1 MGLFEQF
8 PYSNF
13 HELNLDWILK
23 KLKELDKKVD
33 SIEDRILNQAKAYT
47 DEQVGQLRGE
57 FNELEDEFVQFKD
70 DVNQQ
75 FKDYA
80 AKQDKAF
87 NDFKA
92 WVNAQLVLMEQEIRD
107 ARAELQT
114 LLKQANA
121 YTDASIAMLLLQLP
135 DIITKNIKNAKVYNL
150 LTGQY
155 VTIQAMFD
163 FLCMFHAPD
172 ALSCGEMYARSNT
185 CSEIVAYDKTCQEF
199 ITNAKNFVI
208 DHSMI

>member
-8 PYSNF
+8 PYTNF
-13 HELNLDWILK
+13 HDLNLDWIINQIKVLN
-23 KLKELDKKVD
+23 EKVD
-33 SIEDRILNQAKAYT
+33 TIEDRILLQAKAYT
-47 DEQVGQLRGE
+47 DEQVGLLRTDFG
-57 FNELEDEFVQFKD
+57 NLELEFTQFKA
-70 DVNQQ
+70 DVNKQ
-75 FKDYA
+75 FADYT

-87 NDFKA
+87 ADYKKL
-92 WVNAQLVLMEQEIRD
+92 VDAQIDLLEQEIRD

-121 YTDASIAMLLLQLP
+121 YTDASIQMVLLQLP

-150 LTGQY
+150 LTGKY

-172 ALSCGEMYARSNT
+172 ALTCGEMYARNNT
-185 CSEIVAYDKTCQEF
+185 CTQIITYDKTCQEF
-199 ITNAKNFVI
+199 ITDAKNFVVQ
-208 DHSMI
+208 H